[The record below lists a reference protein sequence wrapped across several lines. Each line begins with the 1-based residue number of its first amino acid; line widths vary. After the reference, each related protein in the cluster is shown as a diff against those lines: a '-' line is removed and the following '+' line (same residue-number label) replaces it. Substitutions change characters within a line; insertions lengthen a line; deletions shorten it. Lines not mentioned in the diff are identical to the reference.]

1 MYEKTTKSLVKDIL
15 VGFNATVFA
24 YGATGSGKTH
34 TMVGHGGETG
44 IMVRAISDLFDI
56 VSKNAY
62 RYTVSEYNNTITQ
75 LGLEIRG
82 TFFFMLVYTIYKQM
96 LDKNM
101 CGITIDVVGLN
112 GETTH

>member
-1 MYEKTTKSLVKDIL
+1 MQDEVYEKTTKNLVKDIL

-34 TMVGHGGETG
+34 TMVGHGAETG

-62 RYTVSEYNNTITQ
+62 RYTVSNNTLFIKTTKYD
-75 LGLEIRG
+75 EIK
-82 TFFFMLVYTIYKQM
+82 F
-96 LDKNM
+96 
-101 CGITIDVVGLN
+101 
-112 GETTH
+112 

>member
-1 MYEKTTKSLVKDIL
+1 MLRVKAAISKCSLLQDEVYEKTAKSLVKDIL

-62 RYTVSEYNNTITQ
+62 RYTVSDICIRNN
-75 LGLEIRG
+75 
-82 TFFFMLVYTIYKQM
+82 FFFIQINENTNVLKNYYVYFK
-96 LDKNM
+96 L
-101 CGITIDVVGLN
+101 C
-112 GETTH
+112 

>member
-1 MYEKTTKSLVKDIL
+1 MMITVGNFFFFIKFVQDEVYEKTTKSLVKDIL

-62 RYTVSEYNNTITQ
+62 RYTVSVNK
-75 LGLEIRG
+75 
-82 TFFFMLVYTIYKQM
+82 TFNYLR
-96 LDKNM
+96 L
-101 CGITIDVVGLN
+101 L
-112 GETTH
+112 